1 MLLALD
7 FVPRG
12 IITVQRVF
20 RAFAPL
26 PVLLDVHT
34 TMSTATRVFLRRN
47 GSSEPGCMAKLPPTW
62 AELLAVAD
70 TKLFRQPGSGAA
82 KRIFAVSG
90 DEILDDDYDLIG
102 APRMHRTACDAR
114 PPLTRVGC

>member
-1 MLLALD
+1 MA
-7 FVPRG
+7 V
-12 IITVQRVF
+12 
-20 RAFAPL
+20 
-26 PVLLDVHT
+26 
-34 TMSTATRVFLRRN
+34 RVFLRRN

-70 TKLFRQPGSGAA
+70 TKLFKQPGSGAS

-102 APRMHRTACDAR
+102 ALRMRHRSVRSQISAVPPGLLAR
-114 PPLTRVGC
+114 PSCSQRVHSPH